1 MRLSKT
7 QVAVYSLGHFVVDL
21 SCATYMMGWLRGSQ
35 DWALILLLYNFCAF
49 ALQMPIG
56 IIADKWNR
64 NACMASLGCLL
75 IVLSFLFHE
84 QSLFAAMVLGVGNGC
99 FHIGGGLE
107 VLNESEE
114 KMGLLG
120 IFVSPG
126 AFGIFFG
133 TLIGKSEHLNSFGVL
148 LALALVL
155 FGISF
160 LFLYL
165 NFRQRRSLQSI
176 NSDLDIDFSGKASL
190 LAACFLVVV
199 LRSHIGMI
207 LTYPWKTGA
216 LALAAVCM
224 VVFGKALGGMI
235 SDKAGVRKTV
245 IVSLG
250 AATVLFL
257 IGELPIAGLGAML
270 LFNMTMPI
278 TLWIMAKLLPGA
290 KGFAFGILTFAL
302 FIGFL
307 PKYYGYTSVMPGNRE
322 YAAGALLSLMI
333 MIYII
338 IKGKFICGS

>member
-1 MRLSKT
+1 MELSKT
-7 QVAVYSLGHFVVDL
+7 QVAFYSFGHFIVDL
-21 SCATYMMGWLRGSQ
+21 TCAIYMMGCLKESRNWG
-35 DWALILLLYNFCAF
+35 LIILLYNFCAF

-75 IVLSFLFHE
+75 IVLSYLFYDW
-84 QSLFAAMVLGVGNGC
+84 SLLAAMILGLGNGC

-107 VLNESEE
+107 VLNESDE

-126 AFGIFFG
+126 AFGIYFG
-133 TLIGKSEHLNSFGVL
+133 TLFGKSGHTNRFEVL

-155 FGISF
+155 LCLSF

-165 NFRQRRSLQSI
+165 NLKQRGNLKSD
-176 NSDLDIDFSGKASL
+176 NSELEIELNGKAGL

-199 LRSHIGMI
+199 LRSHIGLI
-207 LTYPWKTGA
+207 LSYPWKTGA
-216 LALAAVCM
+216 WAAMAICM

-235 SDKAGVRKTV
+235 SDIVGVRKTV

-250 AATVLFL
+250 TAAVLFL
-257 IGELPIAGLGAML
+257 IGEMPFAGLGAIL

-278 TLWIMAKLLPGA
+278 TLWIMAKLLPRS

-307 PKYYGYTSVMPGNRE
+307 PTYYGYTSMVPENIE
-322 YAAGALLSLMI
+322 YAAGAMISLII
-333 MIYII
+333 MIYIVM
-338 IKGKFICGS
+338 KGKSICGS

>member
-7 QVAVYSLGHFVVDL
+7 QVAVFSFGHFVVDL
-21 SCATYMMGWLRGSQ
+21 SCAIYMLGCLKGSQ
-35 DWALILLLYNFCAF
+35 DWALIMLLYNFCAF

-64 NACMASLGCLL
+64 NACMASLGCVLV
-75 IVLSFLFHE
+75 VLSFLFHN
-84 QSLFAAMVLGVGNGC
+84 QSLFAAMILGTGNGC

-107 VLNESEE
+107 VLNESDE

-133 TLIGKSEHLNSFGVL
+133 TLIGKSEHINSFGVL

-155 FGISF
+155 FGLSS
-160 LFLYL
+160 LFFYL
-165 NFRQRRSLQSI
+165 NFRQRRSLQSV
-176 NSDLDIDFSGKASL
+176 NSDLEIGFSGKAGL
-190 LAACFLVVV
+190 LTACFLVVV

-207 LTYPWKTGA
+207 LTYPWKTGG
-216 LALAAVCM
+216 LAFAAVCM
-224 VVFGKALGGMI
+224 VVFGKALGGII

-250 AATVLFL
+250 AAAVLFL
-257 IGELPIAGLGAML
+257 IGELPLAGLGAIL

-307 PKYYGYTSVMPGNRE
+307 PKYYGYTSVMPGNIE
-322 YAAGALLSLMI
+322 YAAGAFISLII
-333 MIYII
+333 MIYIV
-338 IKGKFICGS
+338 IKGKLICGS

>member
-7 QVAVYSLGHFVVDL
+7 QVAVYSFGHFVVDL
-21 SCATYMMGWLRGSQ
+21 SCAVYMMGSLRGSQ
-35 DWALILLLYNFCAF
+35 DWALIILLYNFCAF
-49 ALQMPIG
+49 ALQMPLG
-56 IIADKWNR
+56 ILADKWNR
-64 NACMASLGCLL
+64 NACMASMGCLL
-75 IVLSFLFHE
+75 IALSFLFHD
-84 QSLFAAMVLGVGNGC
+84 QGLFAAMILGVGNGC

-107 VLNESEE
+107 VLNESDE

-126 AFGIFFG
+126 AFGVFFG
-133 TLIGKSEHLNSFGVL
+133 TLIGKSEIGNRFSILSV
-148 LALALVL
+148 LALVL

-160 LFLYL
+160 LFLNL
-165 NFRQRRSLQSI
+165 NYRQRRSLQSE
-176 NSDLDIDFSGKASL
+176 NSDLEVDFSGKAGL
-190 LAACFLVVV
+190 LSACFLVVV

-216 LALAAVCM
+216 LAFAAVCM
-224 VVFGKALGGMI
+224 VVFGKVLGGLI

-245 IVSLG
+245 IISLG
-250 AATVLFL
+250 AAAVLFL
-257 IGELPIAGLGAML
+257 VGELPIAGLGAML

-307 PKYYGYTSVMPGNRE
+307 PKYYGYTSVMPGNIE
-322 YAAGALLSLMI
+322 YAAGAFISLII
-333 MIYII
+333 MVYIVK
-338 IKGKFICGS
+338 KGKFICGS

>member
-1 MRLSKT
+1 MKLSNT
-7 QVAVYSLGHFVVDL
+7 QVAAYSIGHFIVDL
-21 SCATYMMGWLRGSQ
+21 SCAIYMMGYLRESQ
-35 DWALILLLYNFCAF
+35 NWALIILLYNFCAF

-75 IVLSFLFHE
+75 VLLSFLFHD
-84 QSLFAAMVLGVGNGC
+84 QSIFAAMVLGTGNGC

-107 VLNESEE
+107 VLNESNE

-133 TLIGKSEHLNSFGVL
+133 TLIGKSEFVNRFGIL

-155 FGISF
+155 FGLSL

-165 NFRQRRSLQSI
+165 NFRQRKSLRSDNANLEV
-176 NSDLDIDFSGKASL
+176 DFSGKAGL

-199 LRSHIGMI
+199 LRSHIGMV
-207 LTYPWKTGA
+207 LSYPWKTGA
-216 LALAAVCM
+216 LAAIAICM

-250 AATVLFL
+250 AASVLFL
-257 IGELPIAGLGAML
+257 IGELPFFGLGAIL

-307 PKYYGYTSVMPGNRE
+307 PKYYGYTSMVPGNIE
-322 YAAGALLSLMI
+322 YAVGAILSLVI

-338 IKGKFICGS
+338 MKGKSICGS

>member
-7 QVAVYSLGHFVVDL
+7 QIAVYSFGHFIVDL
-21 SCATYMMGWLRGSQ
+21 SCAIYMMGCLKESQ
-35 DWALILLLYNFCAF
+35 NWGLIILLYNFCAF

-75 IVLSFLFHE
+75 IVLSFLFHDW
-84 QSLFAAMVLGVGNGC
+84 SLSAAMILGIGNGC
-99 FHIGGGLE
+99 FHIGGGLD
-107 VLNESEE
+107 VLNESDET
-114 KMGLLG
+114 MGLLG

-126 AFGIFFG
+126 AFGIYFG
-133 TLIGKSEHLNSFGVL
+133 TLIGKSGYINHFGVL
-148 LALALVL
+148 LVLATVL
-155 FGISF
+155 LGLSF
-160 LFLYL
+160 LFIYL
-165 NFRQRRSLQSI
+165 NFKQRRSLRSL
-176 NSDLDIDFSGKASL
+176 NSDLDVDFSQKTGL

-207 LTYPWKTGA
+207 LSYPWKTGV
-216 LALAAVCM
+216 LAAIAVCM
-224 VVFGKALGGMI
+224 VVFGKALGGII
-235 SDKAGVRKTV
+235 SDRVGVRKTV

-257 IGELPIAGLGAML
+257 IGDLPFAGLGAIL

-307 PKYYGYTSVMPGNRE
+307 PKYYGYTSVIPGNVE
-322 YAAGALLSLMI
+322 YAAGAFISLIIMLLI
-333 MIYII
+333 
-338 IKGKFICGS
+338 

>member
-1 MRLSKT
+1 
-7 QVAVYSLGHFVVDL
+7 
-21 SCATYMMGWLRGSQ
+21 
-35 DWALILLLYNFCAF
+35 
-49 ALQMPIG
+49 MPIG

-75 IVLSFLFHE
+75 IVLSFVFHE
-84 QSLFAAMVLGVGNGC
+84 QGLFAAVVLGTGNGC

-107 VLNESEE
+107 VLNESDR

-133 TLIGKSEHLNSFGVL
+133 TLIGKSGSANHLGIL
-148 LALALVL
+148 LALAVIL
-155 FGISF
+155 FGISL

-165 NFRQRRSLQSI
+165 NFRQRRSLQSV
-176 NSDLDIDFSGKASL
+176 NSDLEVDFSGKAGL

-207 LTYPWKTGA
+207 LSYPWKTGA
-216 LALAAVCM
+216 LAFAAVCM
-224 VVFGKALGGMI
+224 VVFGKALGGII
-235 SDKAGVRKTV
+235 SDKASVRKTV

-257 IGELPIAGLGAML
+257 IGELPIAGLGAIL

-307 PKYYGYTSVMPGNRE
+307 PKYYGYSSVMPGNIE
-322 YAAGALLSLMI
+322 YAAGAFISLII
-333 MIYII
+333 MIYIV

>member
-21 SCATYMMGWLRGSQ
+21 SCAIYMMGCLRESQ
-35 DWALILLLYNFCAF
+35 DWALIILLYNFCAF

-75 IVLSFLFHE
+75 IVLSFVFHE
-84 QSLFAAMVLGVGNGC
+84 QGLFAAVVLGTGNGC

-107 VLNESEE
+107 VLNESDR

-133 TLIGKSEHLNSFGVL
+133 TLIGKSGSANHLGIL
-148 LALALVL
+148 LALAVIL
-155 FGISF
+155 FGISL

-176 NSDLDIDFSGKASL
+176 NSDLEVDFSGKAGL

-207 LTYPWKTGA
+207 LSYPWKTGA
-216 LALAAVCM
+216 LAFAAVCM
-224 VVFGKALGGMI
+224 VVFGKALGGII
-235 SDKAGVRKTV
+235 SDKASVRKTV

-257 IGELPIAGLGAML
+257 IGELPIAGLGAIL

-307 PKYYGYTSVMPGNRE
+307 PKYYGYTSVMPGNIE
-322 YAAGALLSLMI
+322 YAAGAFISLII
-333 MIYII
+333 MIYIV

>member
-7 QVAVYSLGHFVVDL
+7 QVAVYSFGHFVVDL
-21 SCATYMMGWLRGSQ
+21 SCAIYMMGCLRESQ
-35 DWALILLLYNFCAF
+35 DWALIILLYNFCAF

-75 IVLSFLFHE
+75 ITLSFLFHD
-84 QSLFAAMVLGVGNGC
+84 QSLFAAVVLGTGNGC

-107 VLNESEE
+107 VLNESDE

-133 TLIGKSEHLNSFGVL
+133 TLIGKSESANHFGIL
-148 LALALVL
+148 LALAIVL
-155 FGISF
+155 IGLSF

-165 NFRQRRSLQSI
+165 NFRQRKSLQSI
-176 NSDLDIDFSGKASL
+176 NSDLEVDFSKKAGL
-190 LAACFLVVV
+190 LIACFLVVA

-216 LALAAVCM
+216 LALVAVCM

-235 SDKAGVRKTV
+235 SDKAGIRKTV

-257 IGELPIAGLGAML
+257 IGGLPLAGLCAIF

-307 PKYYGYTSVMPGNRE
+307 PKYYGYTSVMPGNIE
-322 YAAGALLSLMI
+322 YASGAFISLMI
-333 MIYII
+333 MVYIV
-338 IKGKFICGS
+338 IKGKVICGS